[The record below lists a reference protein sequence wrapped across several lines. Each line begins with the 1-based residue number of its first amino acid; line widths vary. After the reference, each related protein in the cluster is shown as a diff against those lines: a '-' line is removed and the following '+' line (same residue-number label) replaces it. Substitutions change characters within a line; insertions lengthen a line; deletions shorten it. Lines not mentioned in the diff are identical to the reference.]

1 MPRWKS
7 PNTFQPSSSW
17 CIRVTGAQ
25 HNGNRRSYRISH
37 PDGTQGNGRAGYKR
51 LDEDAAERIPDQ
63 VQARTIMGTG
73 QPAER
78 IVQTASEEKAQMIV
92 MATHGQS
99 GWQRFVSGSVTERV
113 IRQATCPIYAVPAPN
128 KSYPGYFIN
137 LIGSGT
143 LKTLVKFFDSV
154 LFI

>member
-1 MPRWKS
+1 MLNVERIICPTDFSEPSYEGLNAAVEIAKHFSAELILVHIVS
-7 PNTFQPSSSW
+7 PVPN
-17 CIRVTGAQ
+17 IMGTGAPTGFHIPMVLKEMEEQ
-25 HNGNRRSYRISH
+25 AIN
-37 PDGTQGNGRAGYKR
+37 R

-73 QPAER
+73 RPAER

-113 IRQATCPIYAVPAPN
+113 IRRATCPVYMVPAPN
-128 KSYPGYFIN
+128 KS
-137 LIGSGT
+137 
-143 LKTLVKFFDSV
+143 
-154 LFI
+154 